1 MFFQQIDFIILDTP
15 GRQVS
20 AKCRTA
26 GQLQSIFQ
34 PLAPQGKLGTKN
46 GQGEFLWSRRTS
58 VPTWF
63 WNFEDVEDV
72 DTWIQLGEVFKYL
85 KLEYDLGD
93 LIDI

>member
-46 GQGEFLWSRRTS
+46 GQGDFVEVVGPQYRRDF
-58 VPTWF
+58 VV
-63 WNFEDVEDV
+63 EDVEDV
-72 DTWIQLGEVFKYL
+72 DTEFSLVKSMI
-85 KLEYDLGD
+85 
-93 LIDI
+93 